1 MKSSKLIGNLVLLS
15 LLLSLVTPSY
25 SFGAVK
31 AGSVCKKLNSTTT
44 VSGYKYTCIKSGKK
58 LVWSKGLK
66 VKAVNPA
73 LDSKPTQNP
82 VVSWS
87 TVRSS
92 KVAELR
98 NLLNTF
104 WVADSYKDATLFLT
118 SCGKLSNFIGTLPI
132 DTPLVADLRLA
143 STYCAGRSVPE
154 RIAAWL
160 NNYVVQGFA
169 ECVIPKFKATFVK
182 TYVVRDYQVIEF
194 DYTNDFP
201 EVVSLWRLSTNY
213 PHQAYEDLYGV
224 FDINASN
231 FSSVN
236 LRFNPNETRR
246 IGFVMESWR
255 YRSFIAEGRGEP
267 KVYSS
272 VTELLDP
279 KYGGG
284 GRCMMFKALPSGQ

>member
-1 MKSSKLIGNLVLLS
+1 MKSPKLIGNLVLLS
-15 LLLSLVTPSY
+15 LLLSLVAPSH

-31 AGSVCKKLNSTTT
+31 AGSVCKKLNSTST
-44 VSGYKYTCIKSGKK
+44 VSGFKFTCIKSGKK

-87 TVRSS
+87 TVRNS

-169 ECVIPKFKATFVK
+169 ECVIPKLKATFIK
-182 TYVVRDYQVIEF
+182 TYVVRGYQVIEF
-194 DYTNDFP
+194 EYTNDFP
-201 EVVSLWRLSTNY
+201 EVVSLWSIETNY
-213 PHQAYEDLYGV
+213 PNTYGDLRGV
-224 FDINASN
+224 FEISGNN
-231 FSSVN
+231 FVSVN
-236 LRFNPNETRR
+236 LNFAPNETKK
-246 IGFVMESWR
+246 IGFVMDDWK
-255 YRSFIAEGRGEP
+255 YRSFVSEGLGEP
-267 KVYSS
+267 RIVYA
-272 VTELLDP
+272 VTELLDA

-284 GRCMMFKALPSGQ
+284 GRCMVRALPTGK